1 MEPGERVPGENSL
14 MDHYGVAR
22 ETARKALDELAK
34 AGLITKV
41 RGSGT
46 YVREERRLTR
56 KPRRYRR
63 QKQLGEFATDAMDA
77 GRDPNVQASSV
88 HVVATS
94 KVAERLAIRAGD
106 PVMKT
111 EYLFL
116 ADGEPIQS
124 SISYEPL
131 ELTGGTEVEFP
142 EEGRY
147 ANAGVIPRMD
157 AIGAHITHV
166 TEEVTVRPPRA
177 AEVNALRIESG
188 VHVFCIRRTF
198 RTDQRPVETA
208 DIIRLRSAPPGA
220 LPAPPGRRSC
230 LRPAP
235 PRSADARPCN
245 SIPPTFGPARGEQP
259 RPRAS
264 RSFVQ
269 WRAPP

>member
-1 MEPGERVPGENSL
+1 MGIMDRLPDLPANDTRALYIQIGAVLQRAIESGEMEQGERVPGENTL
-14 MDHYGVAR
+14 MAHYNVAR
-22 ETARKALDELAK
+22 ETARRALEELAK

-63 QKQLGEFATDAMDA
+63 GKELGEFATDVVDA
-77 GRDPNVQASSV
+77 GRDPEVQASSV
-88 HVVATS
+88 RVVATS
-94 KVAERLAIRAGD
+94 KIAERLGIRPGD

-124 SISYEPL
+124 SVSYEPL

-157 AIGAHITHV
+157 AIGAHV
-166 TEEVTVRPPRA
+166 TWVSEEVTVRPPRT
-177 AEVNALRIESG
+177 AEVEALHIESG

-198 RTDQRPVETA
+198 STGQRSVETA
-208 DIIRLRSAPPGA
+208 DIVIPGDRYSLNYEFA
-220 LPAPPGRRSC
+220 VT
-230 LRPAP
+230 
-235 PRSADARPCN
+235 DEET
-245 SIPPTFGPARGEQP
+245 PTTA
-259 RPRAS
+259 
-264 RSFVQ
+264 
-269 WRAPP
+269 

>member
-1 MEPGERVPGENSL
+1 MDHLPALPADDDRSIYVQIGAALQRAIESGEMEPGERVPGENTL
-14 MDHYGVAR
+14 MAHYGVAR

-34 AGLITKV
+34 VGLITKV

-46 YVREERRLTR
+46 YVREERRLIR

-77 GRDPNVQASSV
+77 GRDPNVLATSV

-94 KVAERLAIRAGD
+94 KIAERLAIQAGD
-106 PVMKT
+106 PVMRT

-124 SISYEPL
+124 SVSWEPL
-131 ELTGGTEVEFP
+131 ELTSGTEVEFP

-157 AIGAHITHV
+157 AIGEHITQV
-166 TEEVTVRPPRA
+166 SEEVTVRPPRT
-177 AEVNALRIESG
+177 AEVSALKIESG
-188 VHVFCIRRTF
+188 VHVFCIQRTF

-208 DIIRLRSAPPGA
+208 DIVIPGDRYSLNYEFA
-220 LPAPPGRRSC
+220 VT
-230 LRPAP
+230 
-235 PRSADARPCN
+235 DEE
-245 SIPPTFGPARGEQP
+245 IPSTT
-259 RPRAS
+259 
-264 RSFVQ
+264 
-269 WRAPP
+269 